1 MSKLKKQAVSSIK
14 WTTIKTVINSLA
26 APLLLI
32 FKARYLSPTEFGV
45 MAIINVFVSL
55 ISVLENFGVSTAII
69 QRDEISK
76 NERSSLFVF
85 QTAFSVVIGVLIIL
99 FSPIMSAFYDM
110 EALISLLP
118 ILSLSVFFNAPVILF
133 TAFLEKELHFKAL
146 SIIQIIRE
154 AVLVVT
160 IVLFLILDFGLLG
173 VVLGQVISVAVM
185 AILVMIE
192 SYRVDLLHL
201 YWHFRLSEIKPFIK
215 FGVYIVAKQLMTQIT
230 HHIDE
235 LIIGYFLSA
244 EILGLYHF
252 AKNMLGKLRILI
264 TTSFAKVMFPVLSKV
279 KNDLTRLTNAYN
291 KISKYL
297 GIFAFPIFIGIALTA
312 HSFIPVLFGAEWL
325 ESADFFVILSLSY
338 IPYILT
344 ANLATSLLYS
354 VNKPNLVLYTDII
367 VNSVYII
374 ILLSF
379 SLIGLGIY
387 YIVVL
392 YAVYLVIKTMT
403 LQYLTTMYLH
413 STFKSY
419 LALFKNTVIASVML
433 IVVVLGIRLFSTG
446 NVSNLVE
453 LIISVIGGG
462 FAYLVTYL
470 LIDKKTLVS
479 MKNLALSK

>member
-1 MSKLKKQAVSSIK
+1 MSKLKKQAVNSIK
-14 WTTIKTVINSLA
+14 WTTIKTVINSLT

-69 QRDEISK
+69 QRDEITK
-76 NERSSLFVF
+76 GERSSLFVF
-85 QTAFSVVIGVLIIL
+85 QTAFSVIIGILIIL
-99 FSPIMSAFYDM
+99 FSPIMSAIYDM
-110 EALISLLP
+110 NALTSLLP

-146 SIIQIIRE
+146 SIIQIVRE
-154 AVLVVT
+154 AVLVISTV
-160 IVLFLILDFGLLG
+160 ILLMFDFGLLG
-173 VVLGQVISVAVM
+173 VVLGQVASVAVM
-185 AILVMIE
+185 VILVMIE
-192 SYRVDLLHL
+192 SYRADLLHL
-201 YWHFRLSEIKPFIK
+201 YWHFKLYEIKPFIK
-215 FGVYIVAKQLMTQIT
+215 FGIYIVAKQLMTQIT

-297 GIFAFPIFIGIALTA
+297 GIFAFPIFIGIAMTA
-312 HSFIPVLFGAEWL
+312 HSFVPVLFGSEWL
-325 ESADFFVILSLSY
+325 ESTDFFVILSLSY

-344 ANLATSLLYS
+344 ANLATSLLYT
-354 VNKPNLVLYTDII
+354 VNKPNLVLFTDII
-367 VNSVYII
+367 VNSVYIA
-374 ILLSF
+374 LLLVF
-379 SLIGLGIY
+379 SWMGLGIY
-387 YIVVL
+387 YIVSL

-413 STFKSY
+413 STFRSY
-419 LALFKNTVIASVML
+419 LALFKNTVIASVLMVL
-433 IVVVLGIRLFSTG
+433 VVTGVNYFSTG
-446 NVSNLVE
+446 NVSNLIE
-453 LIISVIGGG
+453 LILSVIGGG
-462 FAYLVTYL
+462 LAYMVTYYF
-470 LIDKKTLVS
+470 IDKKTLIS
-479 MKNLALSK
+479 MKNLALNR

>member
-1 MSKLKKQAVSSIK
+1 M
-14 WTTIKTVINSLA
+14 
-26 APLLLI
+26 LLI

-69 QRDEISK
+69 QRDEITK
-76 NERSSLFVF
+76 GERSSLFVF
-85 QTAFSVVIGVLIIL
+85 QTAFSVIIGILIIL
-99 FSPIMSAFYDM
+99 FSPIMSAIYDM
-110 EALISLLP
+110 NALTSLLP

-146 SIIQIIRE
+146 SIIQIVRE
-154 AVLVVT
+154 AVLVISTV
-160 IVLFLILDFGLLG
+160 ILLMFDFGLLG
-173 VVLGQVISVAVM
+173 VVLGQVASVAVM
-185 AILVMIE
+185 VILVMIE
-192 SYRVDLLHL
+192 SYRADLLHL
-201 YWHFRLSEIKPFIK
+201 YWHFKLYEIKPFIK
-215 FGVYIVAKQLMTQIT
+215 FGIYIVAKQLMTQIT

-297 GIFAFPIFIGIALTA
+297 GIFAFPIFIGIAMTA
-312 HSFIPVLFGAEWL
+312 HSFVPVLFGSEWL
-325 ESADFFVILSLSY
+325 ESTDFFVILSLSY

-344 ANLATSLLYS
+344 ANLATSLLYT
-354 VNKPNLVLYTDII
+354 VNKPNLVLFTDII
-367 VNSVYII
+367 VNSVYIA
-374 ILLSF
+374 LLLVF
-379 SLIGLGIY
+379 SWMGLGIY
-387 YIVVL
+387 YIVSL

-413 STFKSY
+413 STFRSY
-419 LALFKNTVIASVML
+419 LALFKNTVIASVLMVL
-433 IVVVLGIRLFSTG
+433 VVTGVNYFSTG
-446 NVSNLVE
+446 NVSNLIE
-453 LIISVIGGG
+453 LILSVIGGG
-462 FAYLVTYL
+462 LAYMVTYYF
-470 LIDKKTLVS
+470 IDKKTLIS
-479 MKNLALSK
+479 MKNLALNR

>member
-1 MSKLKKQAVSSIK
+1 MSKLKNQAVNSIK

-55 ISVLENFGVSTAII
+55 ISVFENFGVSTAII
-69 QRDEISK
+69 QKDEITK

-85 QTAFSVVIGVLIIL
+85 QTAFSVIIGILIIV
-99 FSPIMSAFYDM
+99 FSPVMSAIYDM
-110 EALISLLP
+110 DALTSLLP

-154 AVLVVT
+154 AVLVIATV
-160 IVLFLILDFGLLG
+160 IFLMMDFGLLG
-173 VVLGQVISVAVM
+173 VVLGQVASVAVM

-192 SYRVDLLHL
+192 SYRADLLHL
-201 YWHFRLSEIKPFIK
+201 YWHFKLNEIRPFIK
-215 FGVYIVAKQLMTQIT
+215 FGIYIVAKQLMTQIT

-279 KNDLTRLTNAYN
+279 KNDMSRLTNAYN

-297 GIFAFPIFIGIALTA
+297 GIFAFPIFIGIAMTA
-312 HSFIPVLFGAEWL
+312 HSFIPVLFGSEWI
-325 ESADFFVILSLSY
+325 ESTDFFIILSLSY

-367 VNSVYII
+367 VNSVYIL
-374 ILLSF
+374 ILLVF
-379 SLIGLGIY
+379 SWMGLGIY
-387 YIVVL
+387 SVVIL

-413 STFKSY
+413 STFRSY
-419 LALFKNTVIASVML
+419 LALFKNTVIASVLMVL
-433 IVVVLGIRLFSTG
+433 VVAGVRYLSTG

-453 LIISVIGGG
+453 LILSVIGGG
-462 FAYLVTYL
+462 LAYMVTYY
-470 LIDKKTLVS
+470 LIDKKTLIS
-479 MKNLALSK
+479 MKDLALNR